1 MSNLIETLL
10 SIKHPRNNFIERP
23 ELIQG
28 YTEDEIKQIEQ
39 KYDFPI
45 HGQFKEFLM
54 TMGKCSGGIL
64 LGDDIYIYRES
75 YASHHLDDYT
85 RELIQEDS
93 NYEYL
98 MKFLGNIDLIEKR
111 FFIFAGI
118 NEHIVQYF
126 MLAADNNDIVYE
138 WDTNEETVREFGT
151 LFDFLKY
158 CREITT
164 SQITGQNGNDFKELT
179 TGRLL

>member
-1 MSNLIETLL
+1 MSNLVQTLL
-10 SIKHPRNNFIERP
+10 SIKSPYDSFIDKP

-28 YTEDEIKQIEQ
+28 YTEDEIKEIEQ
-39 KYDFPI
+39 RYNLPI

-54 TMGKCSGGIL
+54 TMGKCSGGLVAGSEIC
-64 LGDDIYIYRES
+64 IYRES

-93 NYEYL
+93 DYEYL

-126 MLAADNNDIVYE
+126 MLAADYNDIVYE
-138 WDTNEETVREFGT
+138 WDTNEDTVREFGT
-151 LFDFLKY
+151 LFDFLIWHRESIYRTVVENPKY
-158 CREITT
+158 PMY
-164 SQITGQNGNDFKELT
+164 
-179 TGRLL
+179 GRLL

>member
-1 MSNLIETLL
+1 MSHLVQTLL
-10 SIKHPRNNFIERP
+10 SIKNPRNNFIERP

-39 KYDFPI
+39 KYNLPI

-54 TMGKCSGGIL
+54 TMGKCSGGL
-64 LGDDIYIYRES
+64 LLVDEIYIYSNS
-75 YASHHLDDYT
+75 YTDHYLD
-85 RELIQEDS
+85 
-93 NYEYL
+93 EYL
-98 MKFLGNIDLIEKR
+98 REVMQNNLDYQDFMKSIDNVNLSEKR

-118 NEHIVQYF
+118 NEHIIKYF
-126 MLAADNNDIVYE
+126 MFAADNNDIVYE
-138 WDTNEETVREFGT
+138 WDTNEDTVREFGT

-164 SQITGQNGNDFKELT
+164 SQITGKNGNDFKELT

>member
-10 SIKHPRNNFIERP
+10 SIKNPRNNFIERP

-39 KYDFPI
+39 KYNFPI
-45 HGQFKEFLM
+45 HGQFKELLM

-64 LGDDIYIYRES
+64 SGDEIYIYRDTRNEYYFSES
-75 YASHHLDDYT
+75 FAKD
-85 RELIQEDS
+85 IQHDPDCQEFIK
-93 NYEYL
+93 N
-98 MKFLGNIDLIEKR
+98 MGNINLVEKKY
-111 FFIFAGI
+111 FAFAGI
-118 NEHIVQYF
+118 NEHIIQYF
-126 MLAADNNDIVYE
+126 MLLANQDDIIYE
-138 WDTNEETVREFGT
+138 RDTNEDTVREFGT

-158 CREITT
+158 YRQITG
-164 SQITGQNGNDFKELT
+164 SDITGQNNKVFKNLT